1 MEHVGER
8 PRIVFRVGRNFGKGS
23 MAGGAD
29 EIFELPIGYG
39 GAVDPETVEA
49 DSVNRRFF
57 GIMLI

>member
-1 MEHVGER
+1 
-8 PRIVFRVGRNFGKGS
+8 

-39 GAVDPETVEA
+39 GAVDPETVET